1 MRRGHTDL
9 EHDFLQPS
17 LTIEDAESESE
28 SDESYYP
35 ELGSEPDTEDEEV
48 GVIVAS
54 NPGFPFRILSCSF
67 GTEILGLSLGVMG
80 SCVDWFC
87 STEIMFTTLCIVQM
101 GFPAIRVLL

>member
-35 ELGSEPDTEDEEV
+35 ELGSEPDTDEEV
-48 GVIVAS
+48 GV
-54 NPGFPFRILSCSF
+54 
-67 GTEILGLSLGVMG
+67 M
-80 SCVDWFC
+80 
-87 STEIMFTTLCIVQM
+87 
-101 GFPAIRVLL
+101 

>member
-48 GVIVAS
+48 GV
-54 NPGFPFRILSCSF
+54 
-67 GTEILGLSLGVMG
+67 MG
-80 SCVDWFC
+80 SRVGFLQYR
-87 STEIMFTTLCIVQM
+87 IFTLLCIVQVT
-101 GFPAIRVLL
+101 FPAGLPLDFYCDWVLEFGFN